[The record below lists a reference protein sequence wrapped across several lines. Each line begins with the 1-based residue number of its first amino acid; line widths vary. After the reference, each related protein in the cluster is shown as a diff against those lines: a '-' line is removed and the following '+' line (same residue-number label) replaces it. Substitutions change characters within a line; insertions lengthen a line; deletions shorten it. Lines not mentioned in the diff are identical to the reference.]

1 MENYSAM
8 IRSTFEMGSVKDAE
22 LLFETCIK
30 NAFPT
35 NTFRRL
41 SAINI
46 SNKTQALVIQ
56 VYVFVGRLA
65 GSDPTAGD
73 FPDRIAVF
81 SACFD
86 LEYMVPAASF
96 HILII
101 PGKPNQLQTPEGV
114 GRKCIF
120 DTCLK

>member
-41 SAINI
+41 ELIRFTRDNQYMEGRSWNHVFEIKAGVKDRSA
-46 SNKTQALVIQ
+46 
-56 VYVFVGRLA
+56 
-65 GSDPTAGD
+65 
-73 FPDRIAVF
+73 
-81 SACFD
+81 
-86 LEYMVPAASF
+86 
-96 HILII
+96 
-101 PGKPNQLQTPEGV
+101 
-114 GRKCIF
+114 
-120 DTCLK
+120 